1 MAGSFFHLLL
11 ARQAFSLIDPQSR
24 QRSAETLR
32 WRAFQAG
39 SLAPDLGFFP
49 GGPRRLSERIHH
61 EYTGDFLR
69 ALGEEAEDEIDAAF
83 AAGWALHLY
92 TDCAVHPWVNSRVEA
107 LFSEGDGPAVPNR
120 DLWHMRLEWGLDCR
134 LLEQD
139 QNRFLWEAVLNFPG
153 SSSTPGPLTRAAEK
167 FYGENAGRDDISR
180 GEEALKKWT
189 RLLPRIFLWCGNTRP
204 KFKLAFPALAPIV
217 KLTTGTVSGDWLA
230 TVNGWQNAA
239 AVARP
244 WRQNDADLQRAM
256 RLGEQALQAFE
267 DGWSEGFASLPNL
280 DLDTAEETR

>member
-1 MAGSFFHLLL
+1 MAGSFFHLWL
-11 ARQAFSLIDPQSR
+11 ARQAFSKIDPPSQKS
-24 QRSAETLR
+24 SADTLR

-61 EYTGDFLR
+61 ENTGDFLR
-69 ALGEEAEDEIDAAF
+69 ALREEAEDEIDSAF
-83 AAGWALHLY
+83 AAGWALHVY
-92 TDCAVHPWVNSRVEA
+92 TDCAIHPWVNSRIETLFNEA
-107 LFSEGDGPAVPNR
+107 DRPAVPHR
-120 DLWHMRLEWGLDCR
+120 DLWHMRLEWGLDCH

-139 QNRFLWEAVLNFPG
+139 QNRFLWEAVLEFPDN
-153 SSSTPGPLTRAAEK
+153 SSAPGPLARAAEK
-167 FYGENAGRDDISR
+167 FYRENAGMDEISR

-189 RLLPRIFLWCGNTRP
+189 RLLPRIFLWCGHTRP
-204 KFKLAFPALAPIV
+204 AFKLSFPALAPLV
-217 KLTTGTVSGDWLA
+217 KLTTGRASGDWLA
-230 TVNGWQNAA
+230 TVDGWQNAA

-244 WRQNDADLQRAM
+244 WRQNEAGLQRAM

-280 DLDTAEETR
+280 DLDSGEEIG